1 MSAPSVRRSS
11 MPYMIDPFDRLV
23 TILTQRL
30 EIPEDLVGPDVTL
43 QDLDLDSLALEEF
56 VVLAGE
62 EFDADGDA
70 VADLVGLPLAEAADR
85 LAARAG
91 V

>member
-1 MSAPSVRRSS
+1 
-11 MPYMIDPFDRLV
+11 MIDPLDRLV
-23 TILTQRL
+23 AILTDRL
-30 EIPEDLVGPDVTL
+30 EIPEDLVGPDTTL

-62 EFDADGDA
+62 EFDTEADSL
-70 VADLVGLPLAEAADR
+70 ADLLTLPLSEAADR
-85 LAARAG
+85 LATLTG

>member
-1 MSAPSVRRSS
+1 MPS
-11 MPYMIDPFDRLV
+11 MIDPFDRLV
-23 TILTQRL
+23 AILTQRL

-56 VVLAGE
+56 VVLVGE

-85 LAARAG
+85 LAALAG

>member
-1 MSAPSVRRSS
+1 MRS
-11 MPYMIDPFDRLV
+11 MIDPLDRLV
-23 TILTQRL
+23 TILTERL
-30 EIPEDLVGPDVTL
+30 EIPEDLVGPDTTL

-62 EFDADGDA
+62 EFDADADT
-70 VADLVGLPLAEAADR
+70 VADLFALPLSEAADR
-85 LAARAG
+85 LAALTG